1 MNQVTPTQLIA
12 EIRAVNFERNSMIDE
27 MKYTRGNERMSY
39 EKTLSDLEKI
49 VSSKLKMINA
59 TVVKEAAN

>member
-39 EKTLSDLEKI
+39 EKTLSDLEK
-49 VSSKLKMINA
+49 SYLQN
-59 TVVKEAAN
+59 

>member
-12 EIRAVNFERNSMIDE
+12 EIRAVNFERNSMIDA
-27 MKYTRGNERMSY
+27 MKYTRGDERMSY